1 MINHYKILN
10 VSENASEM
18 QIKKAFRILALKL
31 HPDKTKFQNSN
42 EFLRIKDS
50 YDILINKNK
59 RRIYDTQLY
68 KFRNPQPLY
77 SDVDLGK
84 LSETTYPK
92 DNMVLKFLN
101 FFIRITIVA
110 IFITITTYSCDF
122 INNNIFTSKK
132 DFYNQNANLPENK
145 AKSDSLITE
154 DLKLEKALKNT
165 EEKKPNNG
173 EIKF

>member
-31 HPDKTKFQNSN
+31 HPDKTKFENSN

-50 YDILINKNK
+50 YDILIDKNK
-59 RRIYDTQLY
+59 RRIYDTQLS
-68 KFRNPQPLY
+68 KFRNPQPLN

-84 LSETTYPK
+84 LSETTYSK
-92 DNMVLKFLN
+92 DNMILKILN
-101 FFIRITIVA
+101 FFIRIAIVA
-110 IFITITTYSCDF
+110 VFITITTFSCDF
-122 INNNIFTSKK
+122 INNNIFSSKK
-132 DFYNQNANLPENK
+132 DFSNQNANLPENK